1 MTDAFLFYKA
11 MRYDVKGK
19 DYLKTIQK
27 YYSADLGVRNSHLNF
42 RQIEPTH
49 ALENLVFLEL
59 LNCSYSVDVGVNGE
73 KEVDFV
79 VNRGAERQYIQV
91 AYSIMDNDKR
101 AIELASFKK
110 IDDGYA
116 KIVLTMDN
124 DPFVDLGDG
133 YQKINVVDWL
143 LKK

>member
-1 MTDAFLFYKA
+1 M
-11 MRYDVKGK
+11 
-19 DYLKTIQK
+19 
-27 YYSADLGVRNSHLNF
+27 
-42 RQIEPTH
+42 
-49 ALENLVFLEL
+49 
-59 LNCSYSVDVGVNGE
+59 GVNGE

-79 VNRGAERQYIQV
+79 ANRGAERQYIQV
-91 AYSIMDNDKR
+91 AYSIMDSDKR
-101 AIELASFKK
+101 ATELASFKK